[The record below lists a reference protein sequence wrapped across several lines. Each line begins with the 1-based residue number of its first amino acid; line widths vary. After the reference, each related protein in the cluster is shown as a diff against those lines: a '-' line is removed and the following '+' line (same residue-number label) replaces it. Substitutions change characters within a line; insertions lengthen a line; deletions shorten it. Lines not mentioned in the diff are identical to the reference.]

1 MMVLGALASGPG
13 TSAEIQKRLADLWPA
28 ADFDRNA
35 AHGNLPGLA
44 AAGLAVVVEEGVRQA
59 NVRYEI
65 TGAGWVHIRDWVAQW
80 PPALAL
86 REPIPAKARL
96 ARLDELPSIID
107 MSRALAVRCTEES
120 DKAHGK
126 LTSRERLR
134 AKAQPRDA
142 DEEYDAAMSVVQL
155 EDEVLTWSDF
165 AARWLKFA
173 NNVEREYVRFSKGAQ
188 DADEGG

>member
-1 MMVLGALASGPG
+1 MGRSRQGQAPVRRSKSAWLICGQRPTSIETRPTATFRVSPQRAL
-13 TSAEIQKRLADLWPA
+13 RLSWRRACGRP
-28 ADFDRNA
+28 
-35 AHGNLPGLA
+35 
-44 AAGLAVVVEEGVRQA
+44 